1 MPKAGAD
8 IDLDGVL
15 NEIGQFGRF
24 QIKQYG
30 LMVIPVIFHAMA
42 LSYVFTAGRLNYRC
56 EIPGCEDVQHPTYL
70 PAWISN
76 SVPFINGAPSRCER
90 YELSSNPAQDKLS
103 CDAADFDADAVIRC
117 DSFIYEDDEVTI
129 AREFNIT
136 CPNNDWKLA
145 LVGTVNNIGQFVAL
159 PVAGYLSDRY
169 GRKLVLVMSVAGSAV
184 FGILRAYATSY
195 EMFLVMEFLDPAMG
209 TTMYSTA
216 FLLGLE
222 LVAAEMR
229 VTGNNII
236 SCLYALGEAILG
248 LLAMHFRNWR
258 TLLKVAYIPGLLSVP
273 LLLTTS
279 ESIRWL
285 ISKGHR
291 EKAFKLL
298 QKAAA
303 MNGKQL
309 SPSAI
314 DKYCPKPDDDLEHLE
329 SQNSSFYKLL
339 RNAIRSPGLL
349 LRVVNCSFCWL
360 TNTLVYYGLSLNSVT
375 LAGDKYLNFI
385 LVALIELPGY
395 VILQMILDRIGRR
408 ITLCSSMLLCGL
420 FCFLSEFVPAEN
432 HWTNLGMFLV
442 SKLAI
447 TMSFCTLYI
456 YTAEIFPTNLRQ
468 SLMAI
473 CSMFGRF
480 GSMIAPQTPLLA
492 KLWLPLPMVV
502 FGTMGI
508 ASGLTILQFP
518 ETLNT
523 QLPNTVEE
531 AMSMNSDGDKDYR
544 KVRTK

>member
-1 MPKAGAD
+1 
-8 IDLDGVL
+8 
-15 NEIGQFGRF
+15 
-24 QIKQYG
+24 
-30 LMVIPVIFHAMA
+30 
-42 LSYVFTAGRLNYRC
+42 
-56 EIPGCEDVQHPTYL
+56 
-70 PAWISN
+70 
-76 SVPFINGAPSRCER
+76 
-90 YELSSNPAQDKLS
+90 
-103 CDAADFDADAVIRC
+103 
-117 DSFIYEDDEVTI
+117 
-129 AREFNIT
+129 
-136 CPNNDWKLA
+136 
-145 LVGTVNNIGQFVAL
+145 
-159 PVAGYLSDRY
+159 
-169 GRKLVLVMSVAGSAV
+169 
-184 FGILRAYATSY
+184 
-195 EMFLVMEFLDPAMG
+195 MFLVMEFLDPAMG

-236 SCLYALGEAILG
+236 SCLYALGEAVLG
-248 LLAMHFRNWR
+248 LHWQCTPATGDYCW
-258 TLLKVAYIPGLLSVP
+258 KVAYIPGLISVP
-273 LLLTTS
+273 
-279 ESIRWL
+279 
-285 ISKGHR
+285 
-291 EKAFKLL
+291 
-298 QKAAA
+298 
-303 MNGKQL
+303 
-309 SPSAI
+309 
-314 DKYCPKPDDDLEHLE
+314 
-329 SQNSSFYKLL
+329 
-339 RNAIRSPGLL
+339 PGLL

-531 AMSMNSDGDKDYR
+531 AMSMNSEGNKDYR